1 MSDLERAARR
11 VAVRVI
17 GRDPRKMT
25 LEELA
30 AAGFPRQSPLDA
42 IRAFY
47 LKKHDGS
54 LEAVRDDAD
63 TSNPL
68 WPFRLGKDPFPK
80 RILSPEVRQARSE
93 RGRALARETNARRAA
108 ARTTYA

>member
-1 MSDLERAARR
+1 MSNADRAARR

-25 LEELA
+25 LDELA

-47 LKKHDGS
+47 LRKHDGS
-54 LEAVRDDAD
+54 SEAVRDDAD

-68 WPFRLGKDPFPK
+68 WPFRLGKDPYPK
-80 RILSPEVRQARSE
+80 RILSPAVRQARAE
-93 RGRALARETNARRAA
+93 HARVLAHRINA
-108 ARTTYA
+108 ARAVAAPAHV